1 MPSLGNGGIETMLV
15 NIVNEQVRIG
25 HEVAII
31 FIYKSVYEKSLLEQ
45 ICPQVYLYFVNR
57 KFNSK
62 ITYRILSPLLIRM
75 RFNPDIVHFPSLMLA
90 RNFFYKR
97 PKEKWFF
104 TQHNIEPQKDGVIYD
119 KRFTAYIA
127 ISDIVCNKLNKLVPT
142 MRNIV
147 CYNSINMD
155 KVSPKLHYGNKVLKV
170 LSLGRMVF
178 YYKAQD
184 TILAALDILNKQH
197 RLDFDFD
204 FIGGG
209 KDLDKAKSLCKEY
222 SLKEKVHFLGNQ
234 DNAYILEHLKEY
246 DLIVHASRNEGF
258 GLTVIESIAAGI
270 PILLSDIDAFQ
281 EISDKGRLATMF
293 KVDSTEELAK
303 GIIECVQD
311 YKNKVSVAQL
321 AQKEIYEKFSIQTM
335 VRNLDRIYNL

>member
-15 NIVNEQVRIG
+15 NIVNEQVRTG

-45 ICPQVYLYFVNR
+45 ISPKVHLYFVNR
-57 KFNSK
+57 KFNNK

-75 RFNPDIVHFPSLMLA
+75 IFNPDIIHFPSLMLA
-90 RNFFYKR
+90 KNFFYKR
-97 PKEKWFF
+97 LKEKWFF

-119 KRFTAYIA
+119 KRFRAYIA
-127 ISDIVCNKLNKLVPT
+127 ISEIVCNKLNDLVPN
-142 MRNIV
+142 MKNIV

-155 KVSPKLHYGNKVLKV
+155 KVSSKLHYRSKVLKV

-184 TILAALDILNKQH
+184 TILTALYILKKQH
-197 RLDFDFD
+197 CLNFDFD

-209 KDLDKAKSLCKEY
+209 KDLDQAESLCKEY
-222 SLKEKVHFLGNQ
+222 GLKEKVHFLGNQ
-234 DNAYILEHLKEY
+234 DNSYILEHLKEY

-258 GLTVIESIAAGI
+258 GLTVIESMAAGV
-270 PILLSDIDAFQ
+270 PVLLSNVDAFQ

-293 KVDSTEELAK
+293 KVDSAEELSK
-303 GIIECVQD
+303 RIIECVQD
-311 YKNKVSVAQL
+311 YENKVSVAQL
-321 AQKEIYEKFSIQTM
+321 AQKEIHEKFSIQTM
-335 VRNLDRIYNL
+335 VRNLDKIYSL